1 MTGRPPL
8 GLGGS
13 AGAVVVALIVT
24 IVVVAAGCT
33 SGSGRAE
40 LGSPATAPTSSPSST
55 ETPGGTAAG
64 STTTTTPAAA
74 GGGGGAVPPGVEPR
88 ADLTPGAADPRV
100 TQANIGS
107 TICVSGYTRTVRP
120 PESVTGPIKTRVLA
134 AYGYTH
140 PRSDYELDHLVPLE
154 VGGAPADVGNLW
166 PEPYEASGDRLA
178 PAGMGS
184 ETKDRFENF
193 LHREVCAGRLPLA
206 DAQREIAVDWYGSWV
221 RAGRPSG

>member
-13 AGAVVVALIVT
+13 AEAVVVALIVA

-40 LGSPATAPTSSPSST
+40 LGSAATAPTSSPSST
-55 ETPGGTAAG
+55 ETPGGTAAV
-64 STTTTTPAAA
+64 STTPTTPAAA
-74 GGGGGAVPPGVEPR
+74 AGGGAVPPGVEPR

-206 DAQREIAVDWYGSWV
+206 DAQREIAVDWHGSWV